1 MGREFGLAD
10 LLVKV
15 RAMVAEGVGGG
26 AGAEEGQGVVH

>member
-15 RAMVAEGVGGG
+15 RAMVARVGGG